1 MELILCLLIVVAI
14 ACLVFSS
21 LRRRSCEAEGFSSEN
36 KYRYTFIKFY
46 TPWCGYCKRLQ
57 PEWRKLQN
65 KYSDKIGFEEYNCD
79 IQKQMCSR
87 HDVTG
92 YPTLKIRDNLTQK
105 FLQYDGPR
113 EYQAMAAFLDT
124 VIGR

>member
-14 ACLVFSS
+14 ACLFFSS
-21 LRRRSCEAEGFSSEN
+21 LRRRPCEAEGFASEN
-36 KYRYTFIKFY
+36 RYTFIKFY

-65 KYSDKIGFEEYNCD
+65 KYSNKVGFEEYNCD